1 MCWLYVPLLLRLVAI
16 LIIPTA
22 TTTRHIFNA
31 LYHINSGSSNARLVI
46 MYVFDFSTHADS
58 HSTDSGTHSFVLMM
72 YENWLVNL
80 VMLAF
85 VVALL
90 DGSAMGD

>member
-1 MCWLYVPLLLRLVAI
+1 
-16 LIIPTA
+16 
-22 TTTRHIFNA
+22 
-31 LYHINSGSSNARLVI
+31 
-46 MYVFDFSTHADS
+46 
-58 HSTDSGTHSFVLMM
+58 VLMM

-90 DGSAMGD
+90 DGYAMGD